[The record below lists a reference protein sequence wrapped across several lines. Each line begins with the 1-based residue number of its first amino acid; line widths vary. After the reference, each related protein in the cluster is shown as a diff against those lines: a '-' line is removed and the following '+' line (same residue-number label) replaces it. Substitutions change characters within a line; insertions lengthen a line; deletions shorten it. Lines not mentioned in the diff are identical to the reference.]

1 MTTMSK
7 LPARKGG
14 RPSKPTDEK
23 RTHVVT
29 IKLTDAEHA
38 DLKKRS
44 KDAGVKLAEYV
55 RHGAFRLTIVS
66 RLTEIEKE
74 IARGI
79 LNLSSDFN
87 QAMTCFHQLKLR
99 SAANKLAA
107 VVDRM
112 LDILKKLKPNKE
124 TDYVCKNP

>member
-7 LPARKGG
+7 SPTRKGG

-29 IKLTDAEHA
+29 IKLTDAEHT

-74 IARGI
+74 IAKGI
-79 LNLSSDFN
+79 LSLSSDFN

-112 LDILKKLKPNKE
+112 FDILKKLRPNKE

>member
-1 MTTMSK
+1 MTTMRKSTTG
-7 LPARKGG
+7 KGG

-23 RTHVVT
+23 RTRVVT
-29 IKLTDAEHA
+29 IKLTDAEHD
-38 DLKKRS
+38 DLKRRS
-44 KDAGVKLAEYV
+44 KAAGVKIAEFV

-66 RLTEIEKE
+66 RLNEIETEI
-74 IARGI
+74 AQGI
-79 LNLSSDFN
+79 LRLSSDFN
-87 QAMTCFHQLKLR
+87 QAMKCFHQLKLR

-112 LDILKKLKPNKE
+112 FDILKKLKPNKE

>member
-7 LPARKGG
+7 SPTRKGG

-23 RTHVVT
+23 RTRVVT

-55 RHGAFRLTIVS
+55 RHGAFRLTIV
-66 RLTEIEKE
+66 
-74 IARGI
+74 RGI

-99 SAANKLAA
+99 SATNKLAA

-112 LDILKKLKPNKE
+112 FDILKKLKPNKE

>member
-7 LPARKGG
+7 SPTRKGG
-14 RPSKPTDEK
+14 RPSKPIDEK

-29 IKLTDAEHA
+29 IKLTDAKHA

-44 KDAGVKLAEYV
+44 KAAGVKLVEYV
-55 RHGAFRLTIVS
+55 RHGAFRLTIVR

-112 LDILKKLKPNKE
+112 FDILKKLRPNKE